1 MEYIERACEHQTD
14 IVPCYLNSLGQR
26 VNSGIRHGIGVVRGA
41 HAQNSTMLHALDD
54 NSEMVAHVRNS
65 FCFLICLKQFIR
77 SRAVTNRIFFSE
89 KTYFLHA
96 CATYPQLPSDISA
109 LYLVQRLH
117 KPR

>member
-89 KTYFLHA
+89 
-96 CATYPQLPSDISA
+96 
-109 LYLVQRLH
+109 
-117 KPR
+117 